1 MDLPELIKRIK
12 DKLPPDISIEEI
24 KKIVRGLR
32 SLGYTKRE
40 IMKHMTKF
48 HRPKK
53 PRGRKVP
60 SQTHLNIDRAS
71 GKPKEPNDKMKEI
84 AAMITDDPDVFA
96 GDR

>member
-1 MDLPELIKRIK
+1 MNLSDLVKRIK
-12 DKLPPDISIEEI
+12 DELPPDISIAKI
-24 KKIVRGLR
+24 RKIVRGLR
-32 SLGYTKRE
+32 SLGYSKRE

-53 PRGRKVP
+53 PKGRKMA
-60 SQTHLNIDRAS
+60 SHAHLNVDRAS